1 MPIPPDDDQ
10 RSATPRSIKLPRL
23 DWVFLLIAGIIC
35 VSLSGGDLSSI
46 GQQLTGASLT
56 AFKFLVKEQSED

>member
-1 MPIPPDDDQ
+1 MPIPPENQ
-10 RSATPRSIKLPRL
+10 HSAAPRPIKLPRL
-23 DWVFLLIAGIIC
+23 DWVFLLIAGIAC
-35 VSLSGGDLSSI
+35 VSISGGDLSAI

>member
-1 MPIPPDDDQ
+1 MPIPPENEH
-10 RSATPRSIKLPRL
+10 RATPRPIKLPRL
-23 DWVFLLIAGIIC
+23 DWVFLLVAGIVC
-35 VSLSGGDLSSI
+35 VSLSGGDLSII